1 MKRRG
6 GPEISAAI
14 INRLAA
20 GPATQAQLCVALG
33 VPSKSCVYLV
43 KPYLM
48 AYRARGW
55 VRIAAWFRGAW
66 PMYEWQSKPHAL
78 PDVPQPAKEPGRR
91 RSRPAPVRPPAVV
104 LIPKNP
110 ASAFTWGR
118 A

>member
-66 PMYEWQSKPHAL
+66 PMYQWQSTPHAL
-78 PDVPQPAKEPGRR
+78 PDVPQPVKGMKERA
-91 RSRPAPVRPPAVV
+91 RPSAVV
-104 LIPKNP
+104 LIPKKP
-110 ASAFTWGR
+110 ASAFTWGE